1 MKPTV
6 NTNPRTRMPEP
17 QYYSVAQVSRVFGIS
32 TVSLYRAIKDGE
44 FPAVK
49 IRGRVFVPRRA
60 IDEMTESAVAE
71 QTVVDSA
78 NWVPEEVS

>member
-6 NTNPRTRMPEP
+6 NTHSRTRMPEP

-78 NWVPEEVS
+78 DWVPEEVS